1 MAQSNTEPASTW
13 ECIFCTYINKDLTLR
28 NCYVCEKTRDE
39 STIDQ
44 NNEEPIRKP
53 QHNPSHH
60 SQSSVSSR
68 PPAQA
73 AQPSGRFLF
82 DAQSDYNSAQKKPHS
97 RPRRV
102 FFVYQ
107 SVTNK
112 N

>member
-28 NCYVCEKTRDE
+28 NCYVCAKKRCDPWPCAQCTFTNEGTDKKCAMCEKTRDE

-73 AQPSGRFLF
+73 AQPSGR
-82 DAQSDYNSAQKKPHS
+82 
-97 RPRRV
+97 
-102 FFVYQ
+102 
-107 SVTNK
+107 
-112 N
+112 